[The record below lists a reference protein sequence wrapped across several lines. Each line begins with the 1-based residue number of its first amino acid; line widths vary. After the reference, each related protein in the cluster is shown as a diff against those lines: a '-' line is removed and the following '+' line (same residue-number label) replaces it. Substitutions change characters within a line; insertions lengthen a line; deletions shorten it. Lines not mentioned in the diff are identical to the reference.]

1 MNRICFALLTVLL
14 VCLSCEFNLRSK
26 TDSASENVV
35 SVDRYDRIQSLYL
48 TTGDFSALQQMNTV
62 YPMQTRTLI
71 EDVLKIGRVND
82 PEINT
87 KFLKFYQ
94 DTVLQAL
101 VNEVEQQ
108 YVTMD
113 DVNSGLT
120 DAFSKLKKEI
130 PDLQY
135 PEVYAQ
141 IGAFDQSIIVGN
153 NTLGISLDKYLGTDY
168 QLYKQYY
175 PESQR
180 VLMKRD
186 MIVPDCMAFYIL
198 SLYPMP
204 HDKQPSQLECDLHMG
219 AILWVV
225 NHITCK
231 KTFSSKYVDAIDRYV
246 KCHKGTTMVQLLEC
260 RDFSQFRVR

>member
-1 MNRICFALLTVLL
+1 MLTALF
-14 VCLSCEFNLRSK
+14 VCLGCEFNLRSK
-26 TDSASENVV
+26 ADGALGSAV

-62 YPMQTRTLI
+62 YPMQTRALI

-101 VNEVEQQ
+101 VNEAEQQ
-108 YVTMD
+108 YATMD
-113 DVNSGLT
+113 DVNKGLT
-120 DAFSKLKKEI
+120 EAFSRLKKEL
-130 PDLQY
+130 PDLEY

-141 IGAFDQSIIVGN
+141 IGSLDQSIVVGN
-153 NTLGISLDKYLGTDY
+153 NTLGISLDKYLGSDY

-175 PESQR
+175 PKSQR
-180 VLMKRD
+180 ALMTRD

-204 HDKQPSQLECDLHMG
+204 HDGQSSQLECDLHMG
-219 AILWVV
+219 AIMWVV

-231 KTFSSKYVDAIDRYV
+231 KTFSNKFVDAVDRYV
-246 KCHKGTTMVQLLEC
+246 KCHKGTSVAQLLER
-260 RDFSQFRVR
+260 RDFSGFSVR